1 MENIKELLQNGVV
14 EFTFTKANGEE
25 RKARG
30 TLCFEYLI
38 STESTG
44 FTEENKPSGSRPT
57 PERVCTYWDLDKKSW
72 RSLRTNTLIS
82 ITNVIDKAKLL
93 GLNLFE

>member
-14 EFTFTKANGEE
+14 EFTFTKANGEQ
-25 RKARG
+25 RTARG
-30 TLCFEYLI
+30 TLCFEYLL

-57 PERVCTYWDLDKKSW
+57 PEGVCTYWDLDKKAW
-72 RSLRTNTLIS
+72 RSLRTTTLIS
-82 ITNVIDKAKLL
+82 IDSVTDKTKLL